1 MSYPWSNK
9 NGEAASSSKTT
20 VAPPLSPPRY
30 EKVLD
35 FSTLDTQR
43 HRYEVRDQAN
53 QRAVVSSAK
62 AESSMIDKFC
72 KENTRIQTNPGID
85 LPDDYGTDAIVA
97 NAIGDQR
104 IVNNLKCV
112 HVTTFNAVQ
121 QMSIQVIREGRGLV
135 VEAPT
140 GIGKTYAF
148 LIPAIEAALKN
159 RQSNCF
165 EYTKPSPS
173 ILIMAS
179 TSALVD
185 QLFNRCELILGLQ
198 CMDNVEPIRDIKIDK
213 LVANHPF
220 TKGQCDIAFCTIG
233 KLKATIECGDVCLD
247 NLKTII
253 LDEADKMIDN
263 CAFGPDINWILDQL
277 KEENLEN
284 LQSCFFSATYNK
296 NANGTIALTVLQMRM
311 LGEDDPWSVIICP
324 RMSGYITQRVVR
336 VGRGRPND
344 IRSHPWVIKMG
355 IIRKLIDDDLKET
368 GCSKD
373 GPYNETIA
381 IFCETVQ
388 RVTQVTMA
396 LRQLGYNFKPVCSM
410 ITKNQQLVTVNDLE
424 FRKIHGVV
432 CTNILARGID
442 VSSVKH
448 TIIMEMSADFDT
460 YKHRIGRVGRDGCGG
475 KSTVL
480 VEHHQLQG
488 GPASNVIEQLYNFMK
503 ESKEDIPQWMQEWIV
518 ARRNNNIDSWA

>member
-1 MSYPWSNK
+1 M
-9 NGEAASSSKTT
+9 
-20 VAPPLSPPRY
+20 
-30 EKVLD
+30 
-35 FSTLDTQR
+35 
-43 HRYEVRDQAN
+43 
-53 QRAVVSSAK
+53 
-62 AESSMIDKFC
+62 
-72 KENTRIQTNPGID
+72 
-85 LPDDYGTDAIVA
+85 
-97 NAIGDQR
+97 
-104 IVNNLKCV
+104 
-112 HVTTFNAVQ
+112 
-121 QMSIQVIREGRGLV
+121 
-135 VEAPT
+135 
-140 GIGKTYAF
+140 
-148 LIPAIEAALKN
+148 
-159 RQSNCF
+159 
-165 EYTKPSPS
+165 
-173 ILIMAS
+173 
-179 TSALVD
+179 
-185 QLFNRCELILGLQ
+185 
-198 CMDNVEPIRDIKIDK
+198 
-213 LVANHPF
+213 
-220 TKGQCDIAFCTIG
+220 
-233 KLKATIECGDVCLD
+233 
-247 NLKTII
+247 KTII

-263 CAFGPDINWILDQL
+263 CAFVPDINWILDQL

-388 RVTQVTMA
+388 RVTQVCVIKFRFKILILQLQVTMA

-448 TIIMEMSADFDT
+448 VS
-460 YKHRIGRVGRDGCGG
+460 
-475 KSTVL
+475 
-480 VEHHQLQG
+480 
-488 GPASNVIEQLYNFMK
+488 
-503 ESKEDIPQWMQEWIV
+503 
-518 ARRNNNIDSWA
+518 